1 MNERR
6 ECHLTA
12 VAKKAERLKKWPR
25 EGFLP
30 FAHLNQIPRENENLS
45 AYRID
50 PHHRIKN
57 AMN

>member
-30 FAHLNQIPRENENLS
+30 FAHLNQIPHENKN
-45 AYRID
+45 AYRIN